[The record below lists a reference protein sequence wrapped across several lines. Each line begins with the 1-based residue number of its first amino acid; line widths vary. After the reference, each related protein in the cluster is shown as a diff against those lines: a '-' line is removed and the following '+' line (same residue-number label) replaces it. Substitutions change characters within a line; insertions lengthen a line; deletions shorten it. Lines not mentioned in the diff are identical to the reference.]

1 MSAVVHPLD
10 SAERG
15 FKRRGQGW
23 GAKPALRTSAAVCG
37 ALLAVVGCAPTDST
51 TATTSSSA
59 PKTSPPEPGPS
70 LGLPPG
76 PPRDGLSTATNT
88 PQPTGS
94 AAPDVT
100 QQAAGHFV
108 PAPGPPAA
116 EQPAALPGPTALAP
130 GVDYADPLAV
140 ARAYMAARLTYRLD
154 DPAGYTAALTSP
166 AFTTAAFAARSVPS
180 ASALGRLTGSQETS
194 AVEVGGAELA
204 GEAPN
209 TASTRYVVVTCS
221 VTTTYRGGGDTTDA
235 AWTVRLQQAAP
246 GQWRVDGVLS
256 AD

>member
-1 MSAVVHPLD
+1 M
-10 SAERG
+10 
-15 FKRRGQGW
+15 RRAISTSTRLASSVAFLALTACSSNPSE
-23 GAKPALRTSAAVCG
+23 GA
-37 ALLAVVGCAPTDST
+37 
-51 TATTSSSA
+51 
-59 PKTSPPEPGPS
+59 
-70 LGLPPG
+70 
-76 PPRDGLSTATNT
+76 
-88 PQPTGS
+88 S
-94 AAPDVT
+94 AAPGAAAAVPGGRVTSPSKPSPELPLESAPSSSPTGVTPTTSTTPADVT
-100 QQAAGHFV
+100 QEAAEGFT
-108 PAPGPPAA
+108 PGPAAPAVA
-116 EQPAALPGPTALAP
+116 PQVATTPTP

-140 ARAYMAARLTYRLD
+140 ARAYLAARLTYRLA

-166 AFTTAAFAARSVPS
+166 AFTTPAFAARSVPS
-180 ASALGRLTGSQETS
+180 ASALARLTGSQETS
-194 AVEVGGAELA
+194 AVQVGGAELA